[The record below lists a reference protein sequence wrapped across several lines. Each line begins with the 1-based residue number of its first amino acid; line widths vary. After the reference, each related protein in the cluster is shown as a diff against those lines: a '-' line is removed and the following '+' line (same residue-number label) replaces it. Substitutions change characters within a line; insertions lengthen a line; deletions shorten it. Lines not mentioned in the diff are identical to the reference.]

1 MGGGKQAVSAPS
13 PTRSLMI
20 IKKFWQV
27 LIVKLKHKGI

>member
-1 MGGGKQAVSAPS
+1 MGGGEQAVSAPS

-20 IKKFWQV
+20 NKEFWQV